1 MIKEEKTEEAFTNGN
16 SVYC

>member
-1 MIKEEKTEEAFTNGN
+1 MIKEEKIEEAFTNGN